1 MCNAIVRAIALGVL
15 AGAPLSLPA
24 QQTDDDVNRAA
35 EAADREDRGEWGW
48 LGLLGLAGLLG
59 LMRRD
64 RDVHAT
70 RNERATVR

>member
-1 MCNAIVRAIALGVL
+1 MRKAIVRAIALGVL

-24 QQTDDDVNRAA
+24 QQTDNDINRAA
-35 EAADREDRGEWGW
+35 DAADREDKGEWGW

-64 RDVHAT
+64 RDVHVS
-70 RNERATVR
+70 RNERAAVR